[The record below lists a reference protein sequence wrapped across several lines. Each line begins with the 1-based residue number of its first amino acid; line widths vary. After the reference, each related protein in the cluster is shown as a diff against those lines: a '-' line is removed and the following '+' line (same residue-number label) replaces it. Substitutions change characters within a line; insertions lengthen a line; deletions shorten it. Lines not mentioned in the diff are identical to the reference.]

1 MIIFIAQIKSML
13 DLFQIQREYD
23 SFFNKDLIDPI
34 LMDIAMRYKNE
45 LCGLLE
51 DGQKELLSDLKTNH
65 SLVIRAARESHTLYE
80 FMSFIKSLEEMMS
93 RE

>member
-1 MIIFIAQIKSML
+1 ML

-45 LCGLLE
+45 LCGLLV
-51 DGQKELLSDLKTNH
+51 DGQKEFLSDLKTKR
-65 SLVIRAARESHTLYE
+65 SLVIRATKESHTFYE
-80 FMSFIKSLEEMMS
+80 FMTFIKNLEEMMS

>member
-1 MIIFIAQIKSML
+1 ML

-23 SFFNKDLIDPI
+23 SFFDKDLIDPI

-51 DGQKELLSDLKTNH
+51 DGQKELLSDLETNH
-65 SLVIRAARESHTLYE
+65 SLVGQQENLTHS
-80 FMSFIKSLEEMMS
+80 MSSCPL
-93 RE
+93 